1 MNSSSLL
8 KTLKTTLFLGQR
20 FLDSPMRDGIIPNA
34 PLREFEGS
42 CLYLAAMEE
51 ELTRRSG
58 AASPIS
64 MDERYHQTMRRCRSM
79 TAQELQAEIRR
90 VEALFVET
98 AADSG
103 E

>member
-1 MNSSSLL
+1 MKPNDLL

-42 CLYLAAMEE
+42 CLFIAAMEE
-51 ELTRRSG
+51 ELVRSTG
-58 AASPIS
+58 GTPAASL
-64 MDERYHQTMRRCRSM
+64 DERYHQTMSRCRAM
-79 TAQELQAEIRR
+79 TSEELQAEIHRL
-90 VEALFVET
+90 EALLTET
-98 AADSG
+98 AAVSG